1 MVMPRDAV
9 PAVVLFIALV
19 LCAGLTAL
27 AASGHF
33 PPEHRG
39 ASLRSGVG
47 RAILFGACA
56 VSALALLVGAAAA
69 WALLPWPAAVIAAGA
84 AMLATPLLLR
94 PLPDAFVNGRAAL
107 LAFASASALLALV
120 LALLSLQ

>member
-1 MVMPRDAV
+1 
-9 PAVVLFIALV
+9 
-19 LCAGLTAL
+19 
-27 AASGHF
+27 
-33 PPEHRG
+33 
-39 ASLRSGVG
+39 VG

-69 WALLPWPAAVIAAGA
+69 WALLPWPAAVIAGGA